1 MHQKSLNRAVV
12 LGDDNEAFAQ
22 IINRAFAN
30 SHAEVDD
37 RDSLATN
44 MCNPADAGVQFG
56 HHGQGGTLQHF
67 THFEYVDAKSLTSI
81 ETKQQ
86 QLQPVLPH

>member
-1 MHQKSLNRAVV
+1 MHQKTLNRAVV

-30 SHAEVDD
+30 RHAEVDD

-44 MCNPADAGVQFG
+44 MSHSADAGVQFG